1 MLHRKFSSTT
11 VRKNSLCH
19 PASASW
25 GKLTVIQ
32 GSRGRHTP
40 THSCR
45 KSLRGADYSWQG
57 GGRRA
62 GRDPSSA
69 FTEIMRSRFLK
80 AHHKL
85 SSIWEPLFLA
95 GPTQEAADKS
105 EAEVS
110 WRCWSEFKKNGQI
123 CAPFPKLHTL
133 TAHSMP
139 FFPRKKNN
147 N

>member
-19 PASASW
+19 PASALW

-45 KSLRGADYSWQG
+45 KSLWGADYSWQG

-95 GPTQEAADKS
+95 GPTQRLQTRVKQRWAGGADRNLRKMVRFVLLS
-105 EAEVS
+105 QNYILSQLTVCLS
-110 WRCWSEFKKNGQI
+110 FLGKKI
-123 CAPFPKLHTL
+123 
-133 TAHSMP
+133 
-139 FFPRKKNN
+139 
-147 N
+147 